1 MITCTNKPCPL
12 RYMCARGNDT
22 QTGEFFEYKTL
33 KGHDYQG
40 NIRYTHGCDHFEK
53 KKEMTLTSFDDI
65 QDELFGKKGT
75 VKRDEYETEYAHQLA
90 NEVYGKLEPTSLE
103 KNAY

>member
-12 RYMCARGNDT
+12 RYMCELANDT

-33 KGHDYQG
+33 KGHDNQG

-53 KKEMTLTSFDDI
+53 KTVN
-65 QDELFGKKGT
+65 ELREDLRLLNAEIELKQ
-75 VKRDEYETEYAHQLA
+75 AHLLA
-90 NEVYGKLEPTSLE
+90 NEVYGKIEPTELE
-103 KNAY
+103 NDVD

>member
-12 RYMCARGNDT
+12 RYMCERANDT

-33 KGHDYQG
+33 KGHDTQG

-53 KKEMTLTSFDDI
+53 KITQEKTEINKKMYDNIVDNIFD
-65 QDELFGKKGT
+65 QVDEL
-75 VKRDEYETEYAHQLA
+75 
-90 NEVYGKLEPTSLE
+90 YGKLEPTELE
-103 KNAY
+103 KNVD